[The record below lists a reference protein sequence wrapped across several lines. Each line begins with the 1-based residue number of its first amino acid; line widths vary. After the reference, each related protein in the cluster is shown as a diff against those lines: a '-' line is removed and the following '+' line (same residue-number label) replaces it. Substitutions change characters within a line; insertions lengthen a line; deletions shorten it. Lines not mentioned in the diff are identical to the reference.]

1 MAEGTTLNIL
11 EEEAFIFPVSFA
23 QQRLWFLEQLV
34 PGNPFYNVP
43 TAVRLTGPLNIA
55 ALEQTFNEI
64 VRRHEALRTS
74 FKLVESQLVQALA
87 PRLNIL
93 LPVVDLQRLPAAER
107 EIEVL
112 RLTTQEAQRPFDL
125 TQGPLLRVQ
134 LLQLGQTEHVL
145 LLTMHHIV
153 SDGWSIGV
161 LIRELGV
168 LYTAFATDQP
178 SSLAELP
185 IQYAD
190 FAHWQRQWLQ
200 GEVLSTQLA
209 YWQQQLDNLP
219 MLELPTDR
227 PRPAVQSY
235 RGATQELELSLYLTQ
250 ALESLSQSAG
260 VTLFITLLAAFQTL
274 LYRYTGQT
282 DIPVGSP
289 IANRNRSE
297 IEGLIGF
304 FVNSLVL
311 RTDLSGNPPFRELL
325 QRVQEVALGA
335 YAHQDLPFEKLVEEL
350 QPERDLSHMPLFQ
363 VMFALQSAP
372 TPALDFV
379 GLNLKFSEVENKTAK
394 FDLTLSIENTEQG
407 LKGSLEYNTD
417 LFDSATI
424 TRMLANFQTLLEGIV
439 ANPEQSIATLPLLT
453 GAEKQQLLTA
463 WNNTQADYP
472 QDQCIHQLFE
482 AQVEQTPHAIAIAS
496 TAEQLTYRELNHRA
510 NQLAHYLQELS
521 VGPEVLVCLCV
532 ERVEMIVGMLGIL
545 KAGGAYLPLD
555 PIYPQERLNSILEDA
570 QVPILLTKQ
579 RCFERLGQQRAQV
592 ICLDTDWEIIA
603 QQSQENPISRVT
615 ADNLAYT
622 IYTSGS
628 TGKPKGVQVQ
638 HSSLLN
644 LVFWHQKAFEVSPT
658 TRATQ
663 IAGPAFDAC
672 GWETWPYL
680 AAGASLHLP
689 EAETLTSP
697 EQLRDWLVSEAI
709 TLSFLPT
716 PLAERV
722 LLCDWP
728 RDTALRSLLTGGDRL
743 HQYPRASLPFAVVN
757 NYGPTENT
765 VVTTSGLVTAVWESS
780 DRREPQRGLSALLE
794 SSDRREPPLRLSAG
808 ELGAGVPTI
817 GRPIAN
823 TQVYLLDAQLQPV
836 PIGARGELYISG
848 DGLARGYQNLP
859 ELTAERFIPHPF
871 SQQPGA
877 RLYKTGDLARYRAD
891 GNLEFLGRKDEQVK
905 IRGFRIELG
914 EIEARL
920 AQHPAVR
927 ETVVIAREDAPGNQ
941 RLVAYV
947 TQNPE
952 PALITSELYCF
963 LKQKLPEYMI
973 PSAFKVLEAL
983 PLTPNGKVDRRALP
997 APEPLR
1003 PELETTYVTP
1013 RTSVE
1018 EILVDIWAEVLGLK
1032 QVGIHDNFF
1041 ELGGHSLLATQL
1053 TSRMRDTFQVD
1064 VPVRTLFET
1073 PTAAGMAEYIETV
1086 IWAAEGRQINLTT
1099 SDREEVE
1106 F

>member
-1 MAEGTTLNIL
+1 MTQGTTLNIP
-11 EEEAFIFPVSFA
+11 EEEVFVFPASFA

-43 TAVRLTGPLNIA
+43 TSVRLTGQLNIS

-64 VRRHEALRTS
+64 LRRHEALRTS
-74 FKLVESQLVQALA
+74 FKIIDQQPVQVLA
-87 PRLNIL
+87 PHLNVP
-93 LPVVDLQRLPAAER
+93 LPVINLQQLSAVERETEAQRLTA
-107 EIEVL
+107 
-112 RLTTQEAQRPFDL
+112 QEAQRPFDL

-134 LLQLGQTEHVL
+134 LLQLDQADHVL

-153 SDGWSIGV
+153 SDGWSMGV

-168 LYTAFATDQP
+168 LYTAFASNQP
-178 SSLAELP
+178 SPLPELP
-185 IQYAD
+185 LQYAD
-190 FAHWQRQWLQ
+190 FAHWQREWLQ

-209 YWQQQLDNLP
+209 YWRQQLDNLP
-219 MLELPTDR
+219 VLELPTDR
-227 PRPAVQSY
+227 PRSAVQSY
-235 RGATQELELSLYLTQ
+235 RGATQYLELSPLLTE
-250 ALESLSQSAG
+250 ALERLSQSAG

-274 LYRYTGQT
+274 LYRYSGQT

-311 RTDLSGNPPFRELL
+311 RTDLSGNPTFGELL
-325 QRVQEVALGA
+325 NRVRDVALGA

-350 QPERDLSHMPLFQ
+350 QPKRDLSHMPLFQ

-372 TPALDFV
+372 TPALDFI

-394 FDLTLSIENTEQG
+394 FDLTLSMENTEQG
-407 LKGSLEYNTD
+407 LKGAFEYNTD
-417 LFDSATI
+417 LFNSDTI
-424 TRMLANFQTLLEGIV
+424 NRMLAHFQTLLEGIV
-439 ANPEQSIATLPLLT
+439 TNPEQRIATLPLLT
-453 GAEKQQLLTA
+453 ETEKQQLLVT
-463 WNNTQADYP
+463 WNNNQVYYP
-472 QDQCIHQLFE
+472 QNQCIHQLFE
-482 AQVEQTPHAIAIAS
+482 AQVEQTPDAIALTFA
-496 TAEQLTYRELNHRA
+496 TQQLTYRELNYRA
-510 NQLAHYLQELS
+510 NQLAHFLQKLG
-521 VGPEVLVCLCV
+521 VGPEVLVGLCV
-532 ERVEMIVGMLGIL
+532 KRSVDMIVGLLGIL

-555 PIYPQERLNSILEDA
+555 PTYPQERLNSILEDA
-570 QVPILLTKQ
+570 QVPILLTQQ
-579 RCFERLGQQRAQV
+579 RCLEHLGQQQRIQV
-592 ICLDTDWEIIA
+592 ICLDISIDYRDLDLCSTYINRFTESKDGEML
-603 QQSQENPISRVT
+603 QHQDNPISSVT

-638 HSSLLN
+638 HNSLLN

-663 IAGPAFDAC
+663 IAGVAFDAC
-672 GWETWPYL
+672 GWEIWPYL
-680 AAGASLHLP
+680 AAGASIHFP
-689 EAETLTSP
+689 NEEILTSP

-716 PLAERV
+716 PLAERI
-722 LLCDWP
+722 LSWDWH
-728 RDTALRSLLTGGDRL
+728 RDTAMRSLLTGGDKL
-743 HQYPRASLPFAVVN
+743 HQYPGASLPFTVVN

-765 VVTTSGLVTAVWESS
+765 VVTTSGIITAGQ
-780 DRREPQRGLSALLE
+780 PA
-794 SSDRREPPLRLSAG
+794 A
-808 ELGAGVPTI
+808 VPTI

-823 TQVYLLDAQLQPV
+823 TQVYLLDTNLQPV

-848 DGLARGYQNLP
+848 DGLARGYLNRP

-871 SQQPGA
+871 SSKPGS
-877 RLYKTGDLARYRAD
+877 RLYKTGDLARYRPD
-891 GNLEFLGRKDEQVK
+891 GNLEFLGRTDEQVK

-914 EIEARL
+914 EIEALL

-927 ETVVIAREDAPGNQ
+927 ETVVIQSEEPLGNQ
-941 RLVAYV
+941 RLVAY
-947 TQNPE
+947 
-952 PALITSELYCF
+952 ITPNLKPGFSISNLYCF
-963 LKQKLPEYMI
+963 LKQKLPEYMV
-973 PSAFKVLEAL
+973 PSIFRVVEAL
-983 PLTPNGKVDRRALP
+983 PLTPNGKVDRRALR
-997 APEPLR
+997 APELVR
-1003 PELETTYVTP
+1003 PELETAYATP
-1013 RTSVE
+1013 QTSVE
-1018 EILVDIWAEVLGLK
+1018 EILVEIWAEVLGLK
-1032 QVGIHDNFF
+1032 QVGVHDNFF

-1053 TSRMRDTFQVD
+1053 TSRIRDAFQVN

-1086 IWAAEGRQINLTT
+1086 IWAVEDQQINTK